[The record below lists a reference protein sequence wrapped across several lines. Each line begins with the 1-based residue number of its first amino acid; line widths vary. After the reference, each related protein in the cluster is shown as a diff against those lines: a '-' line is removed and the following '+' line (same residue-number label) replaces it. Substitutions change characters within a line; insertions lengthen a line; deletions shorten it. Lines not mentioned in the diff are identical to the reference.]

1 MLFDVR
7 TVHRQGWQIVQV
19 VGDVDLATVPTLQAA
34 LVSADGDLVGLDLG
48 GVDHFDPLGFGVV
61 LSASL
66 RTARRGARFAVLCA
80 GRPRELFAESGVDRI
95 VEVAGS
101 LDELGPAPG
110 GQSR

>member
-1 MLFDVR
+1 M
-7 TVHRQGWQIVQV
+7 
-19 VGDVDLATVPTLQAA
+19 
-34 LVSADGDLVGLDLG
+34 
-48 GVDHFDPLGFGVV
+48 DHFDPLGFGVV

-66 RTARRGARFAVLCA
+66 RTVRRGARFAVLCA

-101 LDELGPAPG
+101 VDALERSPG

>member
-1 MLFDVR
+1 VLFDVR
-7 TVHRQGWQIVQV
+7 TVHRGGWDVVQV

-34 LVSADGDLVGLDLG
+34 LVSAVGERVALDLV

-66 RTARRGARFAVLCA
+66 RTTRRGARFAVLCS
-80 GRPRELFAESGVDRI
+80 GRPRELFVEAGVDRI

-101 LDELGPAPG
+101 IDELERSPG
-110 GQSR
+110 SQSR

>member
-7 TVHRQGWQIVQV
+7 TVHRGGWDVVQV

-34 LVSADGDLVGLDLG
+34 LLSADGERVALDLG

-95 VEVAGS
+95 VDVVGTVE
-101 LDELGPAPG
+101 ELG
-110 GQSR
+110 